1 MALSDIEL
9 RILGCLLEKESTTP
23 ESYPLT
29 TNSLLLACNQK
40 TNREPVTNFEEGE
53 VKTVLQSLRDKGL
66 VLTRRADNERVYKHR
81 HKLEQT
87 FDLNT
92 KGFALL
98 AVLMLR
104 GKQTPGE
111 LRMRTERYVNFNDV
125 AEVED
130 ALQRLETYQPPLVK
144 NYGRGPGQSQDR
156 WGHTLG
162 SDEEKQRPRARVAKE
177 TTNELE
183 ALRDEVETL
192 REQLTLVYDHLGLE
206 LDSEN

>member
-1 MALSDIEL
+1 MALSSVEL
-9 RILGCLLEKESTTP
+9 RILGSLLEKERTTP

-53 VKTVLQSLRDKGL
+53 VKTVLQSLRDKKL
-66 VLTRRADNERVYKHR
+66 VITRRANNERVYKHR
-81 HKLEQT
+81 HNLEQT
-87 FDLNT
+87 FDLNAR
-92 KGFALL
+92 GFAIL

-111 LRMRTERYVNFNDV
+111 LRSRTERYVSFNDV

-130 ALQRLETYQPPLVK
+130 TLQRLEAYEPPLVK

-156 WGHTLG
+156 WGIH
-162 SDEEKQRPRARVAKE
+162 SARMRK
-177 TTNELE
+177 NSGP
-183 ALRDEVETL
+183 
-192 REQLTLVYDHLGLE
+192 GLE
-206 LDSEN
+206 LLRKRRMNSRL